1 MSVYTIKN
9 EYQVI
14 FWILALW
21 WQGKH
26 KQGRCVFSWPPR
38 WVLLGSGE
46 RVESLTDENLKGK
59 GSKVRICMWCW
70 GEDTF
75 LLHVMLG
82 RGYFL
87 AVCLARIWC
96 HDGFLWLRWTS
107 LSFITCLV
115 VDSLPNQNFG
125 FSIFFVV
132 RVSAS
137 YLRIPSFTIITRLRG
152 TAQSFILCAILIFS
166 WSLSSILIISPI
178 IWAHIFGYLWYPSK
192 WPFCLLPFH
201 L

>member
-1 MSVYTIKN
+1 MCL
-9 EYQVI
+9 Q
-14 FWILALW
+14 LASKVGLI
-21 WQGKH
+21 GKW
-26 KQGRCVFSWPPR
+26 RESRESYR
-38 WVLLGSGE
+38 WE
-46 RVESLTDENLKGK
+46 FKGK
-59 GSKVRICMWCW
+59 RFKSKNM
-70 GEDTF
+70 
-75 LLHVMLG
+75 HVMLG

-87 AVCLARIWC
+87 AVCLTRIWC